1 MATRIIISGTIDMPP
16 ENTLRAIETARPLIE
31 GALTEEGCLDYDW
44 CPNPLVPGR
53 IRILE
58 RWESEEALAAHFKSD
73 WYLKMREHIGNFGL
87 TNAETL
93 KYKVGAQEPVY
104 DETMTPRA
112 DFFTESDEG

>member
-87 TNAETL
+87 MTECSLHSSKA
-93 KYKVGAQEPVY
+93 KVVNLYRIKWP
-104 DETMTPRA
+104 
-112 DFFTESDEG
+112 F